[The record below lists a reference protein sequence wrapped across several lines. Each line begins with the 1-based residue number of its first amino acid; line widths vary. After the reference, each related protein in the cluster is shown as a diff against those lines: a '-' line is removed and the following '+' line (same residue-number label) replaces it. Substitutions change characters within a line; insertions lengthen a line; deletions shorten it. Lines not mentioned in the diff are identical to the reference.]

1 MHKRMLKEATDE
13 QVRDFVS
20 NALSMIKETNYD
32 LYEDLEMY
40 LYKELYGCHFN
51 DWLLEKATKA
61 MINEDGT
68 IGPHWTIEQTNNVAR
83 QLGIEFSTFN
93 EYDFN
98 YVMNMIYSDYYG
110 SVQNDTIVYGKMARK
125 FLEDK
130 DAIQGK
136 ALMYYLKLKK

>member
-51 DWLLEKATKA
+51 DWLLEKATKT

-68 IGPHWTIEQTNNVAR
+68 IGPHWNVEQTNNVAR

>member
-13 QVRDFVS
+13 QLREFVDD
-20 NALSMIKETNYD
+20 ALGMIKETNYD

-51 DWLLEKATKA
+51 DWLLEKATKT

-68 IGPHWTIEQTNNVAR
+68 IGPHWSVEQTNNVAR